1 MDTHQITE
9 QIVAELNLPEW
20 DEPRAKLQVLFELS
34 RTWREYGDPREIQL
48 HRVADAAIRCVDMLI
63 EDQIINPRSR
73 AELRAQLTI
82 CKVIWETRMD
92 YTG

>member
-1 MDTHQITE
+1 MNTHQITE

-20 DEPRAKLQVLFELS
+20 NEPRARLQVLFELS

-48 HRVADAAIRCVDMLI
+48 HRVADAAIRCVDKLI

>member
-1 MDTHQITE
+1 MNTHQITE

-48 HRVADAAIRCVDMLI
+48 HRVADAAIRCTDKLI

>member
-1 MDTHQITE
+1 MNTHQITE

-48 HRVADAAIRCVDMLI
+48 HRVADAAIRCVDKLI

-82 CKVIWETRMD
+82 CKVIWETRKD

>member
-48 HRVADAAIRCVDMLI
+48 HRVADAAIRCTDKLV
-63 EDQIINPRSR
+63 EDQIINPRSS

-82 CKVIWETRMD
+82 CKVIWETRKD

>member
-1 MDTHQITE
+1 MNTQQITE

-20 DEPRAKLQVLFELS
+20 NEPRARLQVLFELS

-48 HRVADAAIRCVDMLI
+48 HRVADAAIRCVDKLI

>member
-48 HRVADAAIRCVDMLI
+48 HRVADAAIRCTDKLI

>member
-9 QIVAELNLPEW
+9 QIVTELNLPEW
-20 DEPRAKLQVLFELS
+20 NEPRARLQVLFELS

-48 HRVADAAIRCVDMLI
+48 HRVADAAIRCVDKLI

>member
-1 MDTHQITE
+1 MNTHQITE

-20 DEPRAKLQVLFELS
+20 NEPRARLQVLFELS

-48 HRVADAAIRCVDMLI
+48 HRVADAAIRCVDKLI

-73 AELRAQLTI
+73 LELRAQLII

>member
-48 HRVADAAIRCVDMLI
+48 HRVADAAIRCTDKLI
-63 EDQIINPRSR
+63 EDQIINPRSS

>member
-1 MDTHQITE
+1 MNTQQITE

-20 DEPRAKLQVLFELS
+20 NEPRARLQVLFELS

-48 HRVADAAIRCVDMLI
+48 HRVADAAIRCVDKLI

-82 CKVIWETRMD
+82 CKVIWESRMD

>member
-48 HRVADAAIRCVDMLI
+48 HRVADAAIRCTDKLI

-82 CKVIWETRMD
+82 CKVIWETRKD

>member
-9 QIVAELNLPEW
+9 QNVAELNLPEW

-48 HRVADAAIRCVDMLI
+48 HRVADAAIRCTDKLI

-82 CKVIWETRMD
+82 CKVIWETRKD

>member
-20 DEPRAKLQVLFELS
+20 HDARAKLQIWFELMK
-34 RTWREYGDPREIQL
+34 TWREYGDPREIQL
-48 HRVADAAIRCVDMLI
+48 YRVADAAIRCVDKLV
-63 EDQIINPRSR
+63 EDQIINPRSS

-82 CKVIWETRMD
+82 CKVIWQSRMD

>member
-20 DEPRAKLQVLFELS
+20 HEPRARLQVWFELMKA
-34 RTWREYGDPREIQL
+34 WREYGDPREIQL
-48 HRVADAAIRCVDMLI
+48 HRVADAAIRCTDKLV
-63 EDQIINPRSR
+63 EDQIINPRSS

>member
-1 MDTHQITE
+1 MNTQQITE
-9 QIVAELNLPEW
+9 QIVSELNLPEW
-20 DEPRAKLQVLFELS
+20 HQSRAKLQVLFELS

-48 HRVADAAIRCVDMLI
+48 HRVADAAIRCVDKLI
-63 EDQIINPRSR
+63 EDQIINPRSS